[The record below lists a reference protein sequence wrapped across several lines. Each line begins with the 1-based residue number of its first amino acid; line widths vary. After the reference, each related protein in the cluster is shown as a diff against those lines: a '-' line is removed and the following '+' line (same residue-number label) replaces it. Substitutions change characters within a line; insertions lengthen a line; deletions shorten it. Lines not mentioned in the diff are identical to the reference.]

1 MANSNFMC
9 KVPLVDDLV
18 ILSIWDDVIAYL
30 IEENKINKEEYEADP
45 KKWVCPFLVE
55 KEPF

>member
-1 MANSNFMC
+1 MC